1 MSDKFADKLDFSEL
15 LGLTD
20 TPESTDVE
28 PSEENLTLNE
38 RLARIH
44 RGKSPQQQFNA
55 EKGTLEY
62 ADENLQKLQ
71 ELRKKMHFSNRDPL
85 ADRQRE
91 IELGL
96 EEIGFKKSDMG
107 KTGDSRTGE
116 VTDRHKKIADS
127 QVEDAK
133 EDIIRTRLAQGKKIT
148 R

>member
-1 MSDKFADKLDFSEL
+1 MTDKFADKLDFSEL

-20 TPESTDVE
+20 TPESSDIE
-28 PSEENLTLNE
+28 SSEQNLTLDE
-38 RLARIH
+38 KFARTDY
-44 RGKSPQQQFNA
+44 GKSPRKKFNA
-55 EKGTLEY
+55 EKCTFEY
-62 ADENLQKLQ
+62 ADENLQKLHD
-71 ELRKKMHFSNRDPL
+71 LRDKLRFSNRDPL

-91 IELGL
+91 IEHGL
-96 EEIGFKKSDMG
+96 EEIRFKKSDMG

-133 EDIIRTRLAQGKKIT
+133 ADIIRTRLAQGKKIT